1 MEEFYLHGKCED
13 HGEEVLTVAHTL
25 SCFVYEMGDLVT
37 TFMAFELW
45 ENRNPFY
52 ISLSL

>member
-37 TFMAFELW
+37 TFMAFEL
-45 ENRNPFY
+45 
-52 ISLSL
+52 